1 MLHGGRLVQRLAPFR
16 RVFSAMT
23 STPPTF
29 RLQRTRVALVQ
40 LGGIG
45 TDKSANL
52 TRARSAILDAVQ
64 QAPQGAVDM
73 VVLPECFNS
82 PYSVDQF
89 AKYAESFSGLYEQV
103 KHMGH
108 TETVSDGAHAWPID
122 NKDAEHPVKLSSQA
136 LEASPT
142 LAMLSDVA
150 KEMGVVLVGGSMP
163 ERDDATGRIYNT
175 SCVLDA
181 QGRVLSLHRKLHLFD
196 IDIPGKMTFQE
207 SKTLAAGDRITVFDC
222 SLGRFA
228 LGICYDLRFPEN
240 ALIAARLGA
249 GAILYPGAFNTT
261 TGPVAWELLLRG
273 RAIDNQ
279 VYTIGCSPARPP
291 TGYPAWGHSTVVDP
305 LGQVIVTCDE
315 AETVVYASLDPE
327 RISDVRKMVPIS
339 TQRRFDVY
347 PNVAAAP

>member
-1 MLHGGRLVQRLAPFR
+1 MLPGGRLVQRLAPFR

-122 NKDAEHPVKLSSQA
+122 NKDAEHPVTLSSQA

-163 ERDDATGRIYNT
+163 ERDDASGRIYNT

-228 LGICYDLRFPEN
+228 LGICLS
-240 ALIAARLGA
+240 LIH
-249 GAILYPGAFNTT
+249 I
-261 TGPVAWELLLRG
+261 
-273 RAIDNQ
+273 
-279 VYTIGCSPARPP
+279 
-291 TGYPAWGHSTVVDP
+291 
-305 LGQVIVTCDE
+305 
-315 AETVVYASLDPE
+315 
-327 RISDVRKMVPIS
+327 
-339 TQRRFDVY
+339 
-347 PNVAAAP
+347 

>member
-1 MLHGGRLVQRLAPFR
+1 MLHCGRFSQRLVQFCRAY
-16 RVFSAMT
+16 SIMA
-23 STPPTF
+23 STMPTF

-52 TRARSAILDAVQ
+52 SRARSSILDAAK

-103 KHMGH
+103 KHIDL
-108 TETVSDGAHAWPID
+108 TDTVQDGAHAWPVD
-122 NKDAEHPVKLSSQA
+122 NKDMEHPVTLTPQA
-136 LEASPT
+136 LNKSPS
-142 LAMLSDVA
+142 LAMMSSVA
-150 KEMGVVLVGGSMP
+150 KETGVVLVGGSIP
-163 ERDDATGRIYNT
+163 ERDESTNRIYNT
-175 SCVLDA
+175 SCVFDA

-207 SKTLAAGDRITVFDC
+207 SRTLAAGDRITVFDC
-222 SLGRFA
+222 QLGRFA

-291 TGYPAWGHSTVVDP
+291 SGYPAWGHSTVVDP

-315 AETVVYASLDPE
+315 VETVVYATLDPE

-347 PNVAAAP
+347 PNVAAVA